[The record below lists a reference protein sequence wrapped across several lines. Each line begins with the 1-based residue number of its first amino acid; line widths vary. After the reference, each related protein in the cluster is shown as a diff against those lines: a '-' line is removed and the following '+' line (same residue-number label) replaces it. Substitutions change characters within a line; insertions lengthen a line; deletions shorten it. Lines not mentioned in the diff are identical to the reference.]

1 MPALLRCCL
10 LACAAPFTLAVTTQ
24 LIDALDGGK
33 MKLVRRSNSWCPKLI
48 NIALRGFDVKLDIL
62 PCFVHES
69 VELKKVEHNVQNVK
83 ESALNALSTRVST
96 MDFLLNMHASDVDNL
111 RFMTCANTTELTTK
125 TTELAEN
132 ITELTTKTTELAENI
147 TELGEKINGL
157 REELTEKTTELAESI
172 TELGEKINGLREDT
186 KTLSA
191 KIDLFFVGMLAIAV
205 YMKMDTDAK
214 LGRLLFAFMLMC
226 AHAFR
231 YAKRFNNAMSFIH
244 LGRCYTPAA
253 QAQPRTRPPPAG
265 VTSAARRSP
274 GCQSPP
280 WRPSDLRFGLRLSI
294 S

>member
-1 MPALLRCCL
+1 MLTFAFVVIGFVSPA
-10 LACAAPFTLAVTTQ
+10 TV
-24 LIDALDGGK
+24 
-33 MKLVRRSNSWCPKLI
+33 
-48 NIALRGFDVKLDIL
+48 L

-69 VELKKVEHNVQNVK
+69 VQLKKVEHNVQNVK
-83 ESALNALSTRVST
+83 KSALNALSTRVST

-132 ITELTTKTTELAENI
+132 ITGLKKNMD
-147 TELGEKINGL
+147 GL
-157 REELTEKTTELAESI
+157 RA
-172 TELGEKINGLREDT
+172 R
-186 KTLSA
+186 
-191 KIDLFFVGMLAIAV
+191 IDLYIVGMFAIAV

-214 LGRLLFAFMLMC
+214 FGRLLFAFMLMC

-231 YAKRFNNAMSFIH
+231 YAKMFNNAMSFIH
-244 LGRCYTPAA
+244 LGRCYPPRCPGAA
-253 QAQPRTRPPPAG
+253 PHSAPAG

>member
-1 MPALLRCCL
+1 MLTFAFVSIGFVSPA
-10 LACAAPFTLAVTTQ
+10 TV
-24 LIDALDGGK
+24 
-33 MKLVRRSNSWCPKLI
+33 
-48 NIALRGFDVKLDIL
+48 L

-69 VELKKVEHNVQNVK
+69 VQLKKVEHNVQNVK
-83 ESALNALSTRVST
+83 KSALNALSTRVST

-147 TELGEKINGL
+147 TELKKNMDGL
-157 REELTEKTTELAESI
+157 RA
-172 TELGEKINGLREDT
+172 R
-186 KTLSA
+186 
-191 KIDLFFVGMLAIAV
+191 IDLYIVGMFAIAV

-214 LGRLLFAFMLMC
+214 FGRLLFAFMLMC

-231 YAKRFNNAMSFIH
+231 YAKMFNNAMSFIH
-244 LGRCYTPAA
+244 LGRCYPPRCPGAA
-253 QAQPRTRPPPAG
+253 PHSAPAG

-294 S
+294 SSL